1 MNPQNSLSKLKPE
14 GGESLLPTGK
24 DPINWMAGNSVAAN
38 LLMLFLLVGG
48 LFWGTQIKQEI
59 FPEFTLDQVV
69 VKVIYPGASPEEVA
83 EGIILPIEEAIQ
95 NVDGIEEITSVANE
109 GSGTV
114 RVEAHI
120 DADLQLLATE
130 IKNEV
135 DRIYAFPDDAEEPL
149 VTIPSHKRQVM
160 TMLVYGEHER
170 RVLREVTEM
179 IRDQLLQDPDITQ
192 VELLGERPL
201 EMSIEISHAALQSY
215 NLKLA
220 DIALKVKK
228 ASQDIP
234 GGTIKTEGGDIL
246 VRMTERKD
254 YKEEFSHIPII
265 SSANG
270 TIVTLGEIAEIRDDF
285 EDTDRFV
292 FYNDQ
297 PALGIDIYR
306 IGDQTPIEVA
316 DAVFKQL
323 DKLRLTLPDG
333 IFIDTVNDRSEKF
346 KQRIWLLVKNGYL
359 GLGLVFI
366 LLAIFLEARLA
377 FWVTMGIPISFLGSL
392 LFIPLFDVSINM
404 VSLFAF
410 IIALGI
416 VVDDA
421 IVVGENV
428 YSYKQRGYG
437 SFRAAVLGVKE
448 VAVPVTFSI
457 LTNIATFLPLYFV
470 PGTMGKI
477 FRNIPVVVCCVFL
490 ISLIEAVFILP
501 AHLGHQK
508 PAKNR
513 LLIFITRQQ
522 QKVSSAIAALIKN
535 VYGPF
540 LVVSLRFRYV
550 SITVGIVLLMITI
563 SYVKSG
569 RMGMTLFPKVEQDY
583 AYARVTLPVGV
594 PVSET
599 LAVSHKLSQSA
610 NRLVDEIGREK
621 QLKGILSYVD
631 RNMTWTQVHMTAP
644 EERPVSTGDF
654 TKRWRRMVGGLAG
667 VEHLQFK
674 ADMGGPGGSSAA
686 LTVELQHRDTEVLAS
701 ASAELAE
708 ALTSFPLVSDVDD
721 GFMPGKDQFDFTLKA
736 AGYRLGLQPADVARQ
751 IRNAYY
757 GFEVF
762 RQLRGRNE
770 MKIMVRTPEAE
781 RESEYY
787 LEEMLI
793 STPKGVKVPLL
804 DIVEIKKGKAYTS
817 IERRDGRRIVN
828 VTCDVTPQS
837 QADMVSAVLKKDIL
851 PVLQEKYQGLNFSF
865 AGRESDRIESMAAL
879 GKGMLIALMIVYLLL
894 AIPFRSY
901 IQPAIIMISIPF
913 GVVGAI
919 AGHLLMGYSLS
930 LLSMFGIVALSGVVV
945 NDSLVLIDFANRRV
959 GEGVTPYV
967 AIINAGT
974 QRFRPIILTTM
985 TTFFGLI
992 PMIFETSR
1000 QARFLIP
1007 MAISLGFGILF
1018 STLIILIMV
1027 PALYIILED
1036 IKGLW
1041 QNLKA

>member
-1 MNPQNSLSKLKPE
+1 MNPQNSLNKPGSD
-14 GGESLLPTGK
+14 GGEKLSDKG
-24 DPINWMAGNSVAAN
+24 PISWMAGNSVAAN

-59 FPEFTLDQVV
+59 FPEFTLDQVMV
-69 VKVIYPGASPEEVA
+69 RVIYPGASPEEVA

-95 NVDGIEEITSVANE
+95 NVDGIKEITSVANE

-120 DADLQLLATE
+120 DADLQLLATD

-160 TMLVYGEHER
+160 TMLIYGEHEPK
-170 RVLREVTEM
+170 VLREVTEM

-201 EMSIEISHAALQSY
+201 EMSIEVSQEVLQSY
-215 NLKLA
+215 NLKLSE
-220 DIALKVKK
+220 IALKVKS

-254 YKEEFSHIPII
+254 YKEEFSRIPII
-265 SSANG
+265 SSSNG

-292 FYNDQ
+292 FYNGQ

-316 DAVFKQL
+316 DAVFKKL
-323 DKLRLTLPDG
+323 AKLRQILPDG

-346 KQRIWLLVKNGYL
+346 KQRIFLLVKNGYL

-428 YSYKQRGYG
+428 YSYKQKGYS

-448 VAVPVTFSI
+448 VVVPVTFSI
-457 LTNIATFLPLYFV
+457 LTNIITFMPLYFV
-470 PGTMGKI
+470 PGVMGKI
-477 FRNIPVVVCCVFL
+477 FRNIPVVVACVFF
-490 ISLIEAVFILP
+490 ISLVEAVFVLP

-508 PAKNR
+508 EAKNP
-513 LLIFITRQQ
+513 LLVFVTRQQ
-522 QKVSSAIAALIKN
+522 QKISGAITVLIKN
-535 VYGPF
+535 VYGPSLAF
-540 LVVSLRFRYV
+540 SLRFRYV
-550 SITVGIVLLMITI
+550 SMTIGVVILMITI
-563 SYVKSG
+563 TYVKSG
-569 RMGMTLFPKVEQDY
+569 RMGMTLFPKVESDY
-583 AYARVTLPVGV
+583 AYAQATLSVGV

-599 LAVSHKLSQSA
+599 LAVSRKLTASA

-631 RNMTWTQVHMTAP
+631 RNTTWIQVHMTAP
-644 EERPVSTGDF
+644 EERPLSTGDF
-654 TKRWRRMVGGLAG
+654 TKRWRRLVGGLPG
-667 VEHLQFK
+667 VENLQFV
-674 ADMGGPGGSSAA
+674 ADKGGPGSGAA
-686 LTVELQHRDTEVLAS
+686 LSVELQHRETAVLES

-721 GFMPGKDQFDFTLKA
+721 GFTPGKDQFDFTLKA
-736 AGYRLGLQPADVARQ
+736 AGYRLGLQPTEVARQ
-751 IRNAYY
+751 VRNAYY

-770 MKIMVRTPEAE
+770 MKIMVRTPELE

-804 DIVEIKKGKAYTS
+804 DIVEIKKGRAYTS

-837 QADMVSAVLKKDIL
+837 RADMVGAALKKDIL
-851 PVLQEKYQGLNFSF
+851 PALQEKYQGLSYSFS
-865 AGRESDRIESMAAL
+865 GKQSDRMESMAAL
-879 GKGMLIALMIVYLLL
+879 GKGMVVALMIVYLLL

-913 GVVGAI
+913 GIVGAI
-919 AGHLLMGYSLS
+919 VGHLLMGYSLS
-930 LLSMFGIVALSGVVV
+930 LLSMFGVVALSGVVV

-959 GEGVTPYV
+959 KEGSTPYA

-985 TTFFGLI
+985 TTFFGLM

-1018 STLIILIMV
+1018 STVIILVMV
-1027 PALYIILED
+1027 PALFIILED

-1041 QNLKA
+1041 RNLMG

>member
-1 MNPQNSLSKLKPE
+1 MVQQSSFNKPSSE
-14 GGESLLPTGK
+14 AGAGISRGG
-24 DPINWMAGNSVAAN
+24 PIRWMAGNSVASN

-48 LFWGTQIKQEI
+48 FFWATQIKQEI

-69 VKVIYPGASPEEVA
+69 VSVIYPGASPEEVA

-95 NVDGIEEITSVANE
+95 NVDGIKEVVSIANE

-114 RVEAHI
+114 RVEAQN
-120 DADLQLLATE
+120 DADLQLLATD

-149 VTIPSHKRQVM
+149 VTIPSHKRQVV
-160 TMLVYGEHER
+160 TVLVYGKQEPK
-170 RVLREVTEM
+170 VLREVTEM
-179 IRDQLLQDPDITQ
+179 IRDQLLQDPGITQ

-201 EMSIEISHAALQSY
+201 EMSIEVSQELLQSY
-215 NLKLA
+215 NLKLSE
-220 DIALKVKK
+220 IALKVKS
-228 ASQDIP
+228 AAQDIP

-254 YKEEFSHIPII
+254 LKDEFARIPII
-265 SSANG
+265 SSVNG
-270 TIVTLGEIAEIRDDF
+270 TIVTLGDIADIRDDF
-285 EDTDRFV
+285 EDTDKFV

-297 PALGIDIYR
+297 PALGIDVFR

-316 DAVFKQL
+316 DAVSREIARLKQ
-323 DKLRLTLPDG
+323 TLPDG
-333 IFIDTVNDRSEKF
+333 VHIGTVDDRSEYF
-346 KQRIWLLVKNGYL
+346 KQRISLLVKNGYL

-366 LLAIFLEARLA
+366 LLAIFLETRLA
-377 FWVTMGIPISFLGSL
+377 FWVTMGIPTSFLGSL
-392 LFIPLFDVSINM
+392 LIIPLFGISINM

-410 IIALGI
+410 IVALGI

-421 IVVGENV
+421 IVVGDNV
-428 YSYKQRGYG
+428 YSYKQKGYS
-437 SFRAAVLGVKE
+437 SFAAAVAGVKE

-457 LTNIATFLPLYFV
+457 ITNIAAFLPLYFV

-477 FRNIPVVVCCVFL
+477 FRNIPVVVVAIFL
-490 ISLIEAVFILP
+490 ISLIEALFILP

-508 PAKNR
+508 PAQNS

-522 QKVSSAIAALIKN
+522 QKVSGAIAALIKN
-535 VYGPF
+535 IYGPF
-540 LVVSLRFRYV
+540 LEFSLRFRYV
-550 SITVGIVLLMITI
+550 SMTIGIVILMITI
-563 SYVKSG
+563 AYVKSG
-569 RMGMTLFPKVEQDY
+569 RMGMTLFPKVESEYSY
-583 AYARVTLPVGV
+583 AQATLPVGV
-594 PVSET
+594 TVSET
-599 LAVSHKLSQSA
+599 QAVSRKLSQSA
-610 NRLVDEIGREK
+610 NRLLDEIGRKE
-621 QLKGILSYVD
+621 QLQGILTYVD
-631 RNMTWTQVHMTAP
+631 RNTTWIKVYMTPP
-644 EERPVSTGDF
+644 EERPVNTGDF
-654 TKRWRRMVGGLAG
+654 TKRWRQQVGGLAG
-667 VEHLQFK
+667 VENLQFQ
-674 ADMGGPGGSSAA
+674 ADKGGPGSGAA

-708 ALTSFPLVSDVDD
+708 ALRSFPLVSDVDD
-721 GFMPGKDQFDFTLKA
+721 GFTPGKDQYDFTLKA
-736 AGYRLGLQPADVARQ
+736 AGYRLGLQPLEVARQ

-757 GFEVF
+757 GFEVL

-770 MKIMVRTPEAE
+770 MKIMVRTSQAE

-793 STPKGVKVPLL
+793 STPKGVKVPLAE
-804 DIVEIKKGKAYTS
+804 IVDIKKGKAYTA

-828 VTCDVTPQS
+828 VTCNVTPQS
-837 QADMVSAVLKKDIL
+837 RADMVGAALKKDIM
-851 PVLQEKYQGLNFSF
+851 PALQEKYHGLNFSF
-865 AGRESDRIESMAAL
+865 AGKQSDQMESMAAL
-879 GKGMLIALMIVYLLL
+879 VKGMVVALLLVYLLL

-901 IQPAIIMISIPF
+901 IQPVIIMVSIPF
-913 GVVGAI
+913 GIVGAI
-919 AGHLLMGYSLS
+919 AGHLLMGYNLS

-945 NDSLVLIDFANRRV
+945 NDALVLIDFANRKV
-959 GEGVTPYV
+959 KEGFTPYA
-967 AIINAGT
+967 AIVKAGT

-985 TTFFGLI
+985 TTFFGLM

-1018 STLIILIMV
+1018 STVIILVMV

-1036 IKGLW
+1036 LKGLRRS
-1041 QNLKA
+1041 LLG